1 MDWQRHLE
9 ERAARYADIARAATD
24 PRRRVQAKLT
34 AREYEAALS
43 ACNTRESDPACPF
56 APNHWLRQG
65 CRRARTG
72 SCAIVEVPEPK
83 AEPEPEQK
91 SPRVA

>member
-9 ERAARYADIARAATD
+9 ERAARYADIARSAAD
-24 PRRRVQAKLT
+24 PRRRVQAKLI
-34 AREYEAALS
+34 AREYEMALT
-43 ACNTRESDPACPF
+43 ACNTREADPGCPF
-56 APNHWLRQG
+56 APGHWMRQG

-72 SCAIVEVPEPK
+72 SCAIVEVAAPT
-83 AEPEPEQK
+83 AEPEEK